1 MVCHAPKTVL
11 ILIRP
16 TICYM
21 CGIRF
26 LSYLFVHMWKENAC
40 TCKINVALIINLPIH
55 PDHPEASLARPL
67 PATGPQGHQGPEVK
81 VAPSSPS
88 PSHPGGH
95 GETLPRVPL
104 LPQGLE
110 ATLSAAAHA
119 PRPPGQAE
127 VPPSGAPWVLGG
139 RPRLWRRRYQVKH
152 DLKKTIYRN
161 YIHRYKTITITHVL
175 IECPGL
181 KENRKRLSIG
191 NTLYTALEPN

>member
-1 MVCHAPKTVL
+1 MICDAPKIVL

-26 LSYLFVHMWKENAC
+26 FVLFICSHVKRKCLYLQDQC
-40 TCKINVALIINLPIH
+40 RLTINLPIH
-55 PDHPEASLARPL
+55 PDHPEASLAQPL

-110 ATLSAAAHA
+110 AILSTAAHA

-127 VPPSGAPWVLGG
+127 VPPSGAP
-139 RPRLWRRRYQVKH
+139 
-152 DLKKTIYRN
+152 
-161 YIHRYKTITITHVL
+161 
-175 IECPGL
+175 
-181 KENRKRLSIG
+181 
-191 NTLYTALEPN
+191 